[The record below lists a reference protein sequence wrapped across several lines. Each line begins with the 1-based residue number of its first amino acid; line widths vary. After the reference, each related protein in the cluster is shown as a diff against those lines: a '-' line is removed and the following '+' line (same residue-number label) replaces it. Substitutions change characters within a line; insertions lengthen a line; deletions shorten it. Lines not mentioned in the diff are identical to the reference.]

1 MKQVLSCYTCSW
13 LKEDSEAEGYYKLR
27 ISLSVCPSYTHTHI
41 HTHTY
46 THTTNLSLFSP
57 PPSLFSLIQT
67 HDIWLHQQSVRLLF
81 GVNHTYKN
89 DTISHTQTHKPKSTH
104 THHAHTTACTHI
116 THTRTHTN
124 THSSSYTRTAAENK
138 ASFLYLGMHVTG
150 MANFSFLCY

>member
-1 MKQVLSCYTCSW
+1 MK
-13 LKEDSEAEGYYKLR
+13 LKGITNYGFRYP
-27 ISLSVCPSYTHTHI
+27 SVPLTHTHT
-41 HTHTY
+41 HTHTLR
-46 THTTNLSLFSP
+46 TFPCSHLLPLSFLSFKPMTSGYINDYC
-57 PPSLFSLIQT
+57 LAL
-67 HDIWLHQQSVRLLF
+67 
-81 GVNHTYKN
+81 NHTYKN

-104 THHAHTTACTHI
+104 TPRTHHGVHTHN